1 MFNQRGFS
9 IYTVISIIAAI
20 ALLFILVLPQMFQ
33 LDKKENTEQ
42 CIKNMKMITDSV
54 REYMDTRQESFVG
67 DIDEL
72 DRTVGVKVSLECPS
86 NGVGDKYFV
95 EGDYATGKVT
105 VTCPHH
111 AEESFKDH
119 VLPESG
125 TN

>member
-1 MFNQRGFS
+1 MSRYLRGLM
-9 IYTVISIIAAI
+9 V
-20 ALLFILVLPQMFQ
+20 LLFALTCVPLFAQAKPEYDPVAVVQRLSYDNF
-33 LDKKENTEQ
+33 
-42 CIKNMKMITDSV
+42 KNIKMITDSV